1 MWQVDLWASFVD
13 ALAAS
18 LTPFG
23 VVVRPRPVR
32 DASWWPV

>member
-1 MWQVDLWASFVD
+1 MWQRHLWARFVD

-18 LTPFG
+18 LVPFG
-23 VVVRPRPVR
+23 VVVNPRPVR